1 LSNTPQRIFSKAKTK
16 KKEKSII
23 NMEVVPDFEAEA
35 NFSDSRSTLEMVF
48 FPGGSSKF
56 GRRAYF
62 GYTVPLPIT
71 TQAACLLNA

>member
-1 LSNTPQRIFSKAKTK
+1 
-16 KKEKSII
+16 
-23 NMEVVPDFEAEA
+23 MEVVPDFEAEA